1 MSKMKKTKTTMF
13 KLNGTTL
20 RYMRVFQDSLHLVLS
35 HSHWWKYII
44 KVFEVN
50 IVLFT
55 PLII

>member
-1 MSKMKKTKTTMF
+1 MF